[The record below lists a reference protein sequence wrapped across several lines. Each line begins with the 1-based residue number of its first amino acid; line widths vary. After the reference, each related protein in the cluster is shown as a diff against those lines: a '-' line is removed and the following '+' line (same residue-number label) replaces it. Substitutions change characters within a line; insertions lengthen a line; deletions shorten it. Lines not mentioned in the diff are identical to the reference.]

1 MLNQSLTRRRV
12 IVIAASAAGSAFLP
26 GARTGAACEPVRWHG
41 SALGAQVSIEIH
53 HPDRAEAERLVD
65 RCVLD
70 VRRLEQQFSL
80 YRADSAISTLNR
92 TGILVSPD
100 ADMVALLQASLF
112 FAGITGGAFDP
123 TVQPLWQLYANHFSS
138 QTPDSDGPSPQ
149 QLTEVLAKVGHA
161 GLLVGEDRIALT
173 RRGASITL
181 NGIAQG
187 YATDR
192 AVERLRQAGLSTT
205 LVNMG
210 EIRAIGA
217 RPEGTP
223 WRVGLADPD
232 RPGVLTETVD
242 LVDRAVATSAGAGF
256 RFDSKSRFTHLFDPA
271 TGCSPSRYSTVSVIA
286 PTATEADA
294 LSTAFSLMPLAR
306 IQDIVAIRPNVQARV
321 IDSGGTLIVCTGSQ
335 MSICRQS
342 ALVGSADTPIRE
354 DFCSKE
360 GLK

>member
-1 MLNQSLTRRRV
+1 MLKQDLTRRRM
-12 IVIAASAAGSAFLP
+12 ILIAASAAGSALLA
-26 GARTGAACEPVRWHG
+26 GARTAVAGGPVRWRG

-65 RCVLD
+65 RCVRD
-70 VRRLEQQFSL
+70 VRRMEQQFSL

-92 TGILVSPD
+92 AGILVAPD
-100 ADMVALLQASLF
+100 TDMVALLKTSLHF
-112 FAGITGGAFDP
+112 SDLTGGAFDP
-123 TVQPLWQLYANHFSS
+123 TVQPLWRLYADHFTSAR
-138 QTPDSDGPSPQ
+138 PDGDGPSPEK
-149 QLTEVLAKVGHA
+149 LAEALAKVGHA

-173 RRGASITL
+173 RRGAAITL

-192 AVERLRQAGLSTT
+192 VVETLRAGGLSTT

-232 RPGVLTETVD
+232 RPGALNETVD

-256 RFDSKSRFTHLFDPA
+256 RFDSTGRFTHLFDPA
-271 TGCSPSRYSTVSVIA
+271 TGCCPSRYSRVSVIA

-294 LSTAFSLMPLAR
+294 LSTAFSLMPWSR
-306 IQDIVAIRPNVQARV
+306 IADIVAIRPNVQARIV
-321 IDSGGTLIVCTGSQ
+321 DAGGTLMVCG
-335 MSICRQS
+335 
-342 ALVGSADTPIRE
+342 A
-354 DFCSKE
+354 
-360 GLK
+360 

>member
-1 MLNQSLTRRRV
+1 MPNPDLTRRRMIA
-12 IVIAASAAGSAFLP
+12 IVATAAGSAFLT
-26 GARTGAACEPVRWHG
+26 GGRTAQAADPVRWHG

-53 HPDRAEAERLVD
+53 HPDRAEALRLVD

-80 YRADSAISTLNR
+80 YRTDSDICALNR

-100 ADMVALLQASLF
+100 ADMVALLEASLR
-112 FAGITGGAFDP
+112 FADLTDGAFDP
-123 TVQPLWQLYANHFSS
+123 TVQPLWQLYADHFSS
-138 QTPDSDGPSPQ
+138 EQPEPEGPSPQ
-149 QLTEVLAKVGHA
+149 KLTETMAKVGRR
-161 GLLVGEDRIALT
+161 GLLVSGDRVALVK
-173 RRGASITL
+173 RGAAITL

-192 AVERLRQAGLSTT
+192 VVERLRGAGLSAT
-205 LVNMG
+205 LVNIG

-217 RPEGTP
+217 RPDGTP

-256 RFDSKSRFTHLFDPA
+256 RFDSKGRFTHLFDPA
-271 TGCSPSRYSTVSVIA
+271 TGRSPSLYRTVSVIA

-294 LSTAFSLMPLAR
+294 LSTAFSSMPLSRIEHIVAVRPNLQAR
-306 IQDIVAIRPNVQARV
+306 IVEAD
-321 IDSGGTLIVCTGSQ
+321 GTLIVCG
-335 MSICRQS
+335 
-342 ALVGSADTPIRE
+342 A
-354 DFCSKE
+354 
-360 GLK
+360 

>member
-1 MLNQSLTRRRV
+1 M
-12 IVIAASAAGSAFLP
+12 AEPPPAGD
-26 GARTGAACEPVRWHG
+26 PVRWHG

-65 RCVLD
+65 RCVQD

-92 TGILVSPD
+92 TGILVAPD
-100 ADMVALLQASLF
+100 ADMVALLKASLL
-112 FAGITGGAFDP
+112 FAGMTDGAFDP
-123 TVQPLWQLYANHFSS
+123 TVQPLWQLYADHFSS
-138 QTPDSDGPSPQ
+138 ERPDSDGPSPQ
-149 QLTEVLAKVGHA
+149 KLAEALAKVGRH
-161 GLLVGEDRIALT
+161 GLLVNEDRVALA
-173 RRGASITL
+173 RRGAAITL

-192 AVERLRQAGLSTT
+192 VVERLRAAGLSTT

-256 RFDSKSRFTHLFDPA
+256 RFDSAGRFTHLFDPA
-271 TGCSPSRYSTVSVIA
+271 TGRSPRA
-286 PTATEADA
+286 TA
-294 LSTAFSLMPLAR
+294 R
-306 IQDIVAIRPNVQARV
+306 
-321 IDSGGTLIVCTGSQ
+321 
-335 MSICRQS
+335 
-342 ALVGSADTPIRE
+342 
-354 DFCSKE
+354 
-360 GLK
+360 

>member
-1 MLNQSLTRRRV
+1 MLKQNLTRRRM
-12 IVIAASAAGSAFLP
+12 IVIAATAVGSALLSGGRTAAAG
-26 GARTGAACEPVRWHG
+26 EPVRWQG

-53 HPDRAEAERLVD
+53 HPDKAAAERLVR

-80 YRADSAISTLNR
+80 YRADSAISSLNR

-100 ADMVALLQASLF
+100 ADMVALLKTSLM

-123 TVQPLWQLYANHFSS
+123 TVQPLWQLYADHFSS
-138 QTPDSDGPSPQ
+138 EKPDGDGPSPHK
-149 QLTEVLAKVGHA
+149 LAEALAKVGHA
-161 GLLVGEDRIALT
+161 GLLVGEDRIALAQ
-173 RRGASITL
+173 RGAAITL

-192 AVERLRQAGLSTT
+192 AVERLQSAGLSTT

-210 EIRAIGA
+210 EIRAIGT

-232 RPGVLTETVD
+232 RPGILAETVD
-242 LVDRAVATSAGAGF
+242 LVDRAVATTAGSGF
-256 RFDSKSRFTHLFDPA
+256 RFDDSGRFTHLFDPA
-271 TGCSPSRYSTVSVIA
+271 TGRSPSRYSSVSVIA

-294 LSTAFSLMPLAR
+294 LSTAFSMMPLSA
-306 IQDIVAIRPNVQARV
+306 IANIVSVRPDVQAR
-321 IDSGGTLIVCTGSQ
+321 ITDSGGTLIAYG
-335 MSICRQS
+335 
-342 ALVGSADTPIRE
+342 A
-354 DFCSKE
+354 
-360 GLK
+360 

>member
-1 MLNQSLTRRRV
+1 MPILNLTRRRM
-12 IVIAASAAGSAFLP
+12 IAIAATAAGSALLT
-26 GARTGAACEPVRWHG
+26 GGRTAQAGGPVRWHG
-41 SALGAQVSIEIH
+41 SALGAQVSIEIY
-53 HPDRAEAERLVD
+53 HPDRAEAGRLVD

-80 YRADSAISTLNR
+80 YRADSAICALNR

-100 ADMVALLQASLF
+100 ADMVALLEASLLF
-112 FAGITGGAFDP
+112 SDLTDGVFDP
-123 TVQPLWQLYANHFSS
+123 TVQPLWQLYADHFSS
-138 QTPDSDGPSPQ
+138 ERPESEGPSPQ
-149 QLTEVLAKVGHA
+149 KLAEALAKVGRN
-161 GLLVGEDRIALT
+161 GLLVNEDRVALVK
-173 RRGASITL
+173 RGAAITL

-192 AVERLRQAGLSTT
+192 VVERLRGAGLSTT

-232 RPGVLTETVD
+232 RPGAITGTVD

-256 RFDSKSRFTHLFDPA
+256 RFDRLGRFTHLFDPA
-271 TGCSPSRYSTVSVIA
+271 TGRSPSLYSTVSVIA

-294 LSTAFSLMPLAR
+294 LSTAFSLMPLSR
-306 IQDIVAIRPNVQARV
+306 IQDIVAIRPKVQARI
-321 IDSGGTLIVCTGSQ
+321 IDSSGTS
-335 MSICRQS
+335 
-342 ALVGSADTPIRE
+342 LVSGA
-354 DFCSKE
+354 
-360 GLK
+360 